1 MKLHRLARLNSR
13 RSIVGAL
20 FVLSSI
26 LGGGILAACDTG
38 GGTSAGPSV
47 TALPQGGEAIFAKY
61 CNTCHPGGG
70 RGAGPS
76 LIQSAPRFSDTEI
89 QNIVRHGKD
98 RMPGFGSDRIAD
110 ADLAPLVAYI
120 RSLK

>member
-1 MKLHRLARLNSR
+1 MKLHRLTRLDSGC
-13 RSIVGAL
+13 SIVGAL
-20 FVLSSI
+20 FVLSS
-26 LGGGILAACDTG
+26 LVGGGILVACDTG
-38 GGTSAGPSV
+38 GGTSSGPSA

-76 LIQSAPRFSDTEI
+76 LIQSTPNFSDADLK
-89 QNIVRHGKD
+89 NIVLHGRG
-98 RMPGFGSDRIAD
+98 RMPGFGPDRISD
-110 ADLAPLVAYI
+110 ADLDPLVAYI